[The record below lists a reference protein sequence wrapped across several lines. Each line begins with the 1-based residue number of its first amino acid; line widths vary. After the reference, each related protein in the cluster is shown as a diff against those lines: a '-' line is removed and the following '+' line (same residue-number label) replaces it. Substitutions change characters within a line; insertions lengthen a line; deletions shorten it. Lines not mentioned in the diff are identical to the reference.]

1 MSEITAVIK
10 MTSLL
15 VYYTL
20 VMLTLH
26 EWTVGI
32 FNIQRNN
39 LNGTSKNAHPPEGMI
54 THKFRDYNIYKMM
67 LS

>member
-1 MSEITAVIK
+1 
-10 MTSLL
+10 
-15 VYYTL
+15 
-20 VMLTLH
+20 MLTLH

-67 LS
+67 LSWSILLYYVTLNSCV